1 MSTVRFTLRILGA
14 KTRQFCE
21 KYGVAT
27 AWTGCRN
34 RVPDGRITR
43 IVPSITMSMMIE
55 ATIAVVL
62 CSLVIMAVAFLVFRG
77 RSLFLIIPLQTLP
90 QGVKHGG
97 AKLSRG
103 RNWRPRL
110 SSFNTYVLV
119 VFVRSFHSEIYKQYY
134 HTITSYFIT

>member
-62 CSLVIMAVAFLVFRG
+62 CSLVIMAVAFLVFRV
-77 RSLFLIIPLQTLP
+77 RSLFLIIPLLTWLQV
-90 QGVKHGG
+90 VKHGVM
-97 AKLSRG
+97 KISWR
-103 RNWRPRL
+103 RICRPRIL
-110 SSFNTYVLV
+110 W
-119 VFVRSFHSEIYKQYY
+119 
-134 HTITSYFIT
+134 ITQA

>member
-77 RSLFLIIPLQTLP
+77 RSLFLIIPLQTWP
-90 QGVKHGG
+90 PGVHHRG
-97 AKLSRG
+97 ATPRPA
-103 RNWRPRL
+103 RHWRPRL
-110 SSFNTYVLV
+110 PGLDQCELAECVQSV
-119 VFVRSFHSEIYKQYY
+119 
-134 HTITSYFIT
+134 